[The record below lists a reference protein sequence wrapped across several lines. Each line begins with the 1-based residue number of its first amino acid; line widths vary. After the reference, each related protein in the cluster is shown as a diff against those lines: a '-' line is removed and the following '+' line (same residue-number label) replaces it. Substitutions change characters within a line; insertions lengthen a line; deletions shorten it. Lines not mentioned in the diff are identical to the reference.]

1 MKYLSNKKYLLCIV
15 LTISVITIAGITY
28 SLRQTN
34 HDAGELVILD
44 NIADSEPIKADSLL
58 KSFSIDRYDNER
70 DRMFYNLLRVKIAN
84 NLHCPLTDNTV
95 FTVAQYYSNK
105 ENSQKKCE
113 AFYYL
118 GKRYATDNDGPEALK
133 SFQKALDATDG
144 NTPKKFLSKVYN
156 QSGCLFLS
164 QDLYE
169 EALEMYLKSY
179 VCDSILKDTFN
190 MINGLRDIG
199 QVYKFQKK
207 DKRCEKTLLKAY
219 HLAQSQHSP
228 ILVKSIAIVLGALY
242 EENGQIQEAYDIYNK
257 NLREV
262 ESELASPAYCLAANI
277 YDRLGKADSVC
288 LYSEKILSV
297 GTMPAKETALR
308 KLLTYYST
316 VGDMEKVRTLLP
328 KYYSAIDSVEDLNS
342 QETVAKIHALYNY
355 TQKEKEYAELR
366 LKWKSKE
373 NTALI
378 VALILLSLLAVFVC
392 VSERRK
398 KKIIEFK
405 RLNDHLQTLYDEAR
419 VRSIRSAMSKDEGKV
434 VTQNVII
441 PQANEGDAKQNIL
454 SVYDIIKE
462 SIKKRRHLY
471 KKDWD
476 KIYAA
481 MEKEHPL
488 FKEKLYHLA
497 NITDR
502 EYQICILVRLG
513 FRNNDIAT
521 IVCRSESS
529 VSMER
534 TRLYRKLLQ
543 TSGTAKDF
551 NSFIATL

>member
-1 MKYLSNKKYLLCIV
+1 MKYLSNRKYLLCIA

-44 NIADSEPIKADSLL
+44 NLADSEPLKADSLL

-84 NLHCPLTDNTV
+84 NLRCPLTDNTV
-95 FTVAQYYSNK
+95 FIVAQYYSNK

-118 GKRYATDNDGPEALK
+118 GKRYATDNDAPEALK

-144 NTPKKFLSKVYN
+144 NTPKTLLSKIYS
-156 QSGCLFLS
+156 QSGSLFLS

-169 EALEMYLKSY
+169 EALGMYQKSY

-219 HLAQSQHSP
+219 HLAQDKRNH
-228 ILVKSIAIVLGALY
+228 ILVKSVAIVLGALY
-242 EENGQIQEAYDIYNK
+242 EENGQIQKAYDIYDK
-257 NLREV
+257 NLHDAEG
-262 ESELASPAYCLAANI
+262 ELASPAYCLAANI

-288 LYSEKILSV
+288 LYSHKILSV

-316 VGDMEKVRTLLP
+316 VGDMKKVRDLLP
-328 KYYSAIDSVEDLNS
+328 KYYSVADSLEDLNS
-342 QETVAKIHALYNY
+342 HETVAKIHALYNY

-366 LKWKSKE
+366 MEWKSKE
-373 NTALI
+373 NIILI
-378 VALILLSLLAVFVC
+378 VALFLFSLLAVFVC

-419 VRSIRSAMSKDEGKV
+419 ESSIRAAMTKEKGRA
-434 VTQNVII
+434 VTRDATI
-441 PQANEGDAKQNIL
+441 PQANEGGAIRNLL

-462 SIKKRRHLY
+462 SIKKRQHLY
-471 KKDWD
+471 KKDWN
-476 KIYAA
+476 KVYAA

-488 FKEKLYHLA
+488 FKDRLYHMA

-502 EYQICILVRLG
+502 EYQICILVKLG

-534 TRLYRKLLQ
+534 TKLYRKLLL
-543 TSGTAKDF
+543 TDGTAKDF
-551 NSFIATL
+551 NSFIAAL